1 MLDGQTKSRQWFKT
15 DCLMMPVP
23 LRGNTLIDAA
33 DPGVFGRDDLAQR
46 LSVDDAMIQK
56 VINVIVKA
64 KIDVGRQFVTAS
76 MVLAGEAVHLDV
88 IAVGLIE
95 FFADLGESCRIW
107 APVSRQAIET
117 AVVCE
122 FHSPNDSVIKGFSVG
137 VGFREPVNEFLN
149 AIKRRVCHY
158 FNFISFL
165 ILLIIAQSLAEGG
178 IPGEFLS

>member
-1 MLDGQTKSRQWFKT
+1 MS
-15 DCLMMPVP
+15 VP
-23 LRGNTLIDAA
+23 LRGNALIDAA
-33 DPGVFGRDDLAQR
+33 DSGVFGRDDLAQR

-76 MVLAGEAVHLDV
+76 MVLTGEAVHLDV

-95 FFADLGESCRIW
+95 FLADLGESCRIW

-122 FHSPNDSVIKGFSVG
+122 FHSPNDSVIKGFRVG
-137 VGFREPVNEFLN
+137 VCFGKAIDEFVDV
-149 AIKRRVCHY
+149 IEISVCHY
-158 FNFISFL
+158 FSFISFF
-165 ILLIIAQSLAEGG
+165 ILFINAQSLAEGAT
-178 IPGEFLS
+178 PGNFLSCSMLK